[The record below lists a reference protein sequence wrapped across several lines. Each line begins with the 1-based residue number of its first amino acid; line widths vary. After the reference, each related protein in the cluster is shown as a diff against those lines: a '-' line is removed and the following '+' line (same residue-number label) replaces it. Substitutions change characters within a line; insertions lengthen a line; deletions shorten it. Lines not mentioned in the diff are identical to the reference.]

1 MILGGT
7 IMKKIMSFVVCCAM
21 VMSLVSC
28 GLEVKTSPAKEFIG
42 DFALDLKE
50 TSVEMQSVYN
60 SYGGFRGEGMA
71 LYTVELDDNAK
82 DELKQ
87 WTSLP
92 LSSEAGDFLESLST
106 YITIPEI
113 TEGTWKFVNNSGEG
127 SDKITNA
134 ELCIY
139 DTEQDITY
147 WIKMDS

>member
-1 MILGGT
+1 MRKIL
-7 IMKKIMSFVVCCAM
+7 SFVVCCVA
-21 VMSLVSC
+21 VMCLASC
-28 GLEVKTSPAKEFIG
+28 GFEIKASPTKEFIHC
-42 DFALDLKE
+42 FALDLKE

-71 LYTVELDDNAK
+71 LYTVELDDSAK

-87 WTSLP
+87 WTNLP
-92 LSSEAGDFLESLST
+92 LSSEASDFLESVST

-113 TEGTWKFVNNSGEG
+113 TEGTWKFVNNSGEE

-139 DTEQDITY
+139 DTKEDTTY